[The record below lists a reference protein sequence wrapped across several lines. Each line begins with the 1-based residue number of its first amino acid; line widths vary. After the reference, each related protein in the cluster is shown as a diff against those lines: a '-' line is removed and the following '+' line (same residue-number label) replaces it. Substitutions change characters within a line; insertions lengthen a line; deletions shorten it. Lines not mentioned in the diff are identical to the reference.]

1 MTADEKPI
9 VIFGAGD
16 IARLADF
23 YFTREAG
30 RTVAGFVVDAGY
42 RTDSEFSR
50 RPLVPLEEVA
60 ERFPPDAYDAFVAL
74 SYQSMNRLRA
84 DKCAAMKALGYRL
97 VSYISPRAT
106 IYTDTIGENAFI
118 LEDNTIQPFV
128 TIGDN
133 VTLWSGN
140 HIGHHSVIEAN
151 CFITSHVV
159 VSGGVTVGENSF
171 LGVNATIRDHVRLG
185 AFTLVG
191 AGGLITGDTDPES
204 VHMPVGHTEV
214 RRVKSTRLKS
224 I

>member
-1 MTADEKPI
+1 MKPI

-16 IARLADF
+16 IAELADF

-30 RTVAGFVVDAGY
+30 RVVAAFVVDVGY
-42 RTDSEFSR
+42 LDAHTRFG
-50 RPLVPLEEVA
+50 RPLVALDEISA
-60 ERFPPDAYDAFVAL
+60 RFPAASHDAFVAL

-84 DKCAAMKALGYRL
+84 AKCTALKEAGYEL
-97 VSYISPRAT
+97 ASYISPRAT
-106 IYTDTIGENAFI
+106 VYTKRIGENAFI

-140 HIGHHSVIEAN
+140 HIGHHSVIGSN

-159 VSGGVTVGENSF
+159 VSGGVTIGENSF
-171 LGVNATIRDHVRLG
+171 LGVNTTIRDHVSLG

-191 AGGLITGDTDPES
+191 AGGLITKDTAAES
-204 VHMPVGHTEV
+204 VHMPIDHTEE